1 MPKGIRKEYTKEFKL
16 SVVMLMKSKTMRPKE
31 IFELY
36 GGLDRQTA
44 YRWIK
49 EYAEKGAD
57 AFDPKRAVLPGSE
70 LRRLQ
75 RENAK
80 LREHVEILKKATAY
94 FAKTNTKE

>member
-16 SVVMLMKSKTMRPKE
+16 SVVMLMKSKRMKPKE
-31 IFELY
+31 IFALY

-49 EYAEKGAD
+49 EYDAQGES
-57 AFDPKRAVLPGSE
+57 AFDPKRAVLPGGE

-75 RENAK
+75 RENKK
-80 LREHVEILKKATAY
+80 LRQDLEILKKATAY
-94 FAKTNTKE
+94 FAKQNTKE